1 MRKETHHKMGKFMSL
16 LLAVVLICGMLPM
29 QVSAAETDSDH
40 VIMLEETETNDQIDA
55 GGEGDVV
62 STKETLTGTEE
73 PEEGCI
79 VAFDPDDG
87 KTGYNGFFKVTVP
100 VGSKVTDKPADPTR
114 DGYLFKGW
122 YGCLDENGSPAFW
135 DFETDTVQ
143 HNTTLWA
150 AWEEGYTIF
159 FELNDGNDTLHC
171 IETVPASA
179 PLIPKPA
186 DPERE
191 GYIFLSWYGYVDEN
205 NDPVLWDFETDT
217 APGNMILSAAWEK
230 ETVGGGENNG
240 GGNGNGGSGG
250 NNSGGSGNG
259 GNSGN
264 NSGGS
269 GSGSG
274 SGGNNSGGN
283 IDGENGSIGNGG
295 GDDYIVANDEKTP
308 AGPLDLDDIPKTGDS
323 GSWDLLLWL
332 LCGISVSGMITLTL
346 PRKKKAA
353 I

>member
-1 MRKETHHKMGKFMSL
+1 MRKATHRKMGKFMSL
-16 LLAVVLICGMLPM
+16 LLTVILICGMLPV
-29 QVSAAETDSDH
+29 QVLAAETDSAP
-40 VIMLEETETNDQIDA
+40 VTMLEETEPNDQIDA
-55 GGEGDVV
+55 DGEGDAV

-73 PEEGCI
+73 PEKGCI

-87 KTGYNGFFKVTVP
+87 KTEYNGFFKVTVP

-122 YGCLDENGSPAFW
+122 YGYVDENNVPVLW
-135 DFETDTVQ
+135 DFETDAAPG
-143 HNTTLWA
+143 NMTLWA

-191 GYIFLSWYGYVDEN
+191 GYIFRGWYGYVDEN
-205 NDPVLWDFETDT
+205 NVPVLWDFETDA
-217 APGNMILSAAWEK
+217 APGNMTLWAAWEK
-230 ETVGGGENNG
+230 ETVSDGGNNG
-240 GGNGNGGSGG
+240 GGNGNGGS
-250 NNSGGSGNG
+250 
-259 GNSGN
+259 SGN
-264 NSGGS
+264 NNGGS
-269 GSGSG
+269 SGNNNGGSSN
-274 SGGNNSGGN
+274 GGGGENNSGGN
-283 IDGENGSIGNGG
+283 IDGENDGIGNGNGNGNGG
-295 GDDYIVANDEKTP
+295 GDYIVANDEKTP
-308 AGPLDLDDIPKTGDS
+308 AGSLDLDDIPKTGDS
-323 GSWDLLLWL
+323 SSGDLLLWL

-346 PRKKKAA
+346 LRKKKTA